1 MTERT
6 SPADSRAVGLAGQA
20 ALVTGASGAIGGAIA
35 DGLARAG
42 AALLLNGRD
51 RERLEAAAARARDL
65 GAAGAH
71 AWPADL
77 AADGAAAEL
86 AARARE
92 TLGGVDVL
100 VHALGLF
107 AAGTIAEGTL
117 EDLDR
122 QYRVN
127 LRAPWALTRALLPA
141 LEERRGQVVFI
152 NSSAG
157 LHPARGAWG
166 AYAATKHALR
176 ALADSLR
183 DEVNRQ
189 GVRVIS
195 VYPGRTASAMQEQ
208 VKEWEGRPY
217 HPERLLQPADVAA
230 AVLSALSL
238 PRTAEVTDLSVRPM
252 QGGVGPRASQPRGPT
267 GHPASG

>member
-1 MTERT
+1 MNE
-6 SPADSRAVGLAGQA
+6 DSRPLDLAGRS

-35 DGLARAG
+35 DALAG
-42 AALLLNGRD
+42 AGMALLLSGRD
-51 RERLEAAAARARDL
+51 RGRLEAAAERARDR
-65 GAAGAH
+65 GAASVQ

-77 AADGAAAEL
+77 AEDGAAEAL
-86 AARARE
+86 AGRALG
-92 TLGGVDVL
+92 TLGGLDVL
-100 VHALGLF
+100 VHALGHF
-107 AAGTIAEGTL
+107 AAGTIAQGSL
-117 EDLDR
+117 DDLDR

-195 VYPGRTASAMQEQ
+195 IFPGRTASAMQER
-208 VKEWEGRPY
+208 VKEYEGCPY
-217 HPERLLQPADVAA
+217 HPDRLLQPADVAA
-230 AVLSALSL
+230 TVLGALAL

-252 QGGVGPRASQPRGPT
+252 QAG
-267 GHPASG
+267 